1 MRPTR
6 DSLKTGTAGGVGC
19 SIKEGGDINTGK
31 GRGARRRE
39 YVREERLSRMAD
51 PRIAEAATCKLTSD
65 LVRQQNR
72 SGVRVNYMLLT
83 DGEMDGRRVADPDVV
98 RFSDRAR

>member
-6 DSLKTGTAGGVGC
+6 DSLKTGTAGGAGC
-19 SIKEGGDINTGK
+19 SIREESDINTGK
-31 GRGARRRE
+31 GRGARWRE

-51 PRIAEAATCKLTSD
+51 PRIAEAATCKLAPD

-72 SGVRVNYMLLT
+72 SGRVINYILLT
-83 DGEMDGRRVADPDVV
+83 DGEMDGRRVADPVVV
-98 RFSDRAR
+98 RFRDGAG